1 MLVTGTRSLTA
12 AVGQDIPTI
21 GNPALAALY
30 DLWARKRGGRPAPAR
45 TDFDIADLRPWFGHV
60 MLLDVVDGGH
70 DLRFRLY
77 GTGLVAMFGF
87 DLTGRL
93 VSQTSDLIGERPL
106 QEYREV
112 IHSIAPSYVSR
123 MSPSRRE
130 YLAVDKLALPL
141 IDADGR
147 VNKILGSIYLSPVES
162 KPRNTG

>member
-1 MLVTGTRSLTA
+1 
-12 AVGQDIPTI
+12 
-21 GNPALAALY
+21 
-30 DLWARKRGGRPAPAR
+30 
-45 TDFDIADLRPWFGHV
+45 

-93 VSQTSDLIGERPL
+93 VSQVSDLIGERPL

-112 IHSIAPSYVSR
+112 IRNIVPSYVSR

-141 IDADGR
+141 IDVDGQ
-147 VNKILGSIYLSPVES
+147 VNKILASIYLSPVES